1 MPERWENLT
10 VDGQA
15 MRAFSAAPEGSGP
28 FPAVVVAMHA
38 GGVDTF
44 IQEMTRRLGAAGY
57 LAIAP
62 DLYHRQEP
70 GGENQNR
77 MGRLRDNEIV
87 EDVNATVELVQ
98 GNSAVRADQIG
109 IVGFCMGGRVVFLMA
124 AVNPAF
130 KAAVPFYA
138 GNMWRPWG
146 EGPSPYERLAT
157 THCPALA
164 FFGEQDGNP
173 SPEDMR
179 KLDAELTRLGKP
191 HEFVAYPGAGHAYM
205 DFTNPNRYRQHAAD
219 ASWPITLAFFEK
231 HLTKVPAAR

>member
-15 MRAFSAAPEGSGP
+15 IRAFSAAPEGSGP

-70 GGENQNR
+70 GGDNLGR
-77 MGRLRDNEIV
+77 MGRLRDNEIIR
-87 EDVNATVELVQ
+87 DVNSTVEFLQ
-98 GNSAVRADQIG
+98 GNSVVRADSIG
-109 IVGFCMGGRVVFLMA
+109 ITGFCMGGRVVFLMA
-124 AVNPAF
+124 AVNQAV
-130 KAAVPFYA
+130 KAAVPFYG
-138 GNMWRPWG
+138 GNTMVPWG
-146 EGPSPYERLAT
+146 EAPTPFERLANT
-157 THCPALA
+157 YCPVLG
-164 FFGEQDGNP
+164 FFGEEDGNP

-179 KLDAELTRLGKP
+179 KLDAELTRHGRA
-191 HEFVAYPGAGHAYM
+191 HEFHSYPGAGHAYM
-205 DFTNPNRYRQHAAD
+205 DFTNPNRYRQQAAD
-219 ASWPITLAFFEK
+219 ASWPIALAFFEK
-231 HLTKVPAAR
+231 HLAKVPAAR